1 MLALDVFREKEAK
14 EQTQQLFLE
23 AHPDKGIYRIP
34 FFKSPKSRLL
44 FKMIFNY
51 HDKKMTFNII

>member
-23 AHPDKGIYRIP
+23 AYPDKGIYRIP
-34 FFKSPKSRLL
+34 FF
-44 FKMIFNY
+44 
-51 HDKKMTFNII
+51 